1 MFHIFEMTRP
11 SIELTTLPA
20 KTLCVVQNFQSF
32 LWCTFTFR
40 SGRRF
45 VFVDFSFFFLLNNA
59 IIEISQP
66 RDIQHAT
73 WNGVSLQESL
83 QMQPE
88 RTETD
93 RTSPHI
99 TVTVQEFITSNS
111 IANKSLQERKILTWS
126 KHS

>member
-1 MFHIFEMTRP
+1 
-11 SIELTTLPA
+11 
-20 KTLCVVQNFQSF
+20 
-32 LWCTFTFR
+32 
-40 SGRRF
+40 
-45 VFVDFSFFFLLNNA
+45 
-59 IIEISQP
+59 
-66 RDIQHAT
+66 
-73 WNGVSLQESL
+73 
-83 QMQPE
+83 MQPE